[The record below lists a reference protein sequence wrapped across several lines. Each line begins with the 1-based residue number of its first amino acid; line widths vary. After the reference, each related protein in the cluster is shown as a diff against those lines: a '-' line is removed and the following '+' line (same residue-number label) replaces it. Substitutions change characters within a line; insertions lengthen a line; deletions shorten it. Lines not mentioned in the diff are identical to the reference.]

1 MPDCVSRRAIV
12 TGHSRGL
19 GAAIAQA
26 LLQASI
32 PVLGLA
38 RRPNPEL
45 AARFPGTFSQVE
57 VDLADP
63 VSLERWLNDGALAAY
78 LSGSGSALLVNN
90 AGIVQPIGPP
100 GTQPLADIAR
110 AVSLNV
116 SAVLMLSSAF
126 VQAAGSAV
134 ERRILHISSGAG
146 RNATPGWSVYCATKA
161 AVDHHARAVALDRV
175 AGLRICSMAPG
186 VIDTDM
192 QAEIRSTPVARFP
205 NLERFERMKR
215 EGALVTPGQCA
226 QRLVAYL
233 LEDRFGDLPVAD
245 LRDLS
250 VSV

>member
-1 MPDCVSRRAIV
+1 MPDAGSFKAIV

-19 GAAIAQA
+19 GAAIAQV
-26 LLQASI
+26 LLEASI

-38 RRPNPEL
+38 RRSSPDL
-45 AARFPGTFSQVE
+45 AVRFPDTFSQVE
-57 VDLADP
+57 LDLADP
-63 VSLERWLNDGALAAY
+63 VALARWLDGGGLSAA
-78 LSGSGSALLVNN
+78 LSGAARALLVNN
-90 AGIVQPIGPP
+90 AGVVQPIGPP

-126 VQAAGSAV
+126 VRATGDVAD
-134 ERRILHISSGAG
+134 RRILHVSSGAG
-146 RNATPGWSVYCATKA
+146 RNPAAGWSVYCATKA

-192 QAEIRSTPVARFP
+192 QAEIRSTPVDRFP

-215 EGALVTPGQCA
+215 EGALATPEQCA
-226 QRLVAYL
+226 RRLVGWL
-233 LEDRFGDLPVAD
+233 VDDRFGEQPVAD
-245 LRDLS
+245 LRDLPVAS
-250 VSV
+250 